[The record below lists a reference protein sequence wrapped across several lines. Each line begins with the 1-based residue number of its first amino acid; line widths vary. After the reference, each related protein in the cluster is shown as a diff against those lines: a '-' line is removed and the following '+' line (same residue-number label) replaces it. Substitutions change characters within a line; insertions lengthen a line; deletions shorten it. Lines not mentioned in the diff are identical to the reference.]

1 MDREEV
7 RMDEDEEKVDEDE
20 ESVDEEE
27 VRMDEDEQRKN
38 ALQRDKPERTRNL
51 TSWSKW
57 RGGSKVWRRS
67 WKRSGEQKSSLEE
80 MLERST
86 LEEEVPERS
95 ILPLRRLK
103 TRKIWR
109 KRWIE
114 LSRSTRMIQQKM
126 SKLLTKANLEEEVQ
140 DWSGLN

>member
-1 MDREEV
+1 MDKEEV
-7 RMDEDEEKVDEDE
+7 RMDEDEEMV
-20 ESVDEEE
+20 
-27 VRMDEDEQRKN
+27 DEQRKN

-67 WKRSGEQKSSLEE
+67 WKRSGEQKSRVEEVPERSLEE

-114 LSRSTRMIQQKM
+114 LLRSTRMIKQKM
-126 SKLLTKANLEEEVQ
+126 SKLLPKANLAKEVQ